1 MCSKCR
7 RFLTEW
13 LLFHVFC
20 RARRTHRKQLELSKM
35 ARRVSAQHALG
46 QEDCLVLESCQCEF
60 NWIHDNSCKC
70 SQYFSEVVTMSVP
83 FYLYHCYSLLLM
95 CECVFVYWLGWRS
108 ATMPWAASWALSDR
122 KRGAQFRDRISISL
136 IYFLHSWFFSQVFS
150 CGSVFFSGLQI
161 RLQSPLQVILH
172 VLLHILQS
180 RLQMLLHIPQIPLG
194 ILVHILLLVVL
205 QGFFQL
211 PLQSLLHIVLCVC
224 PQGGLQFFQVSLQ
237 ILLYTLYSTLFS
249 KFFSPFF
256 YAVVFA
262 LFSTQLSMFVSKFCN
277 SSPHSSPNNLQTPL
291 RTPFRFGC
299 VQVCH
304 IQAEGKP
311 GFQGQGAWD
320 RLGWAWKKIGSSQSQ
335 TSQSYLRNN

>member
-1 MCSKCR
+1 MSGYTLLYAALCCPVVGWLMLQGASGSSEQWAFGG
-7 RFLTEW
+7 FLRWEWGWGSLVLW
-13 LLFHVFC
+13 LLKVWC
-20 RARRTHRKQLELSKM
+20 TKGRLILTSL
-35 ARRVSAQHALG
+35 
-46 QEDCLVLESCQCEF
+46 
-60 NWIHDNSCKC
+60 
-70 SQYFSEVVTMSVP
+70 QY
-83 FYLYHCYSLLLM
+83 L
-95 CECVFVYWLGWRS
+95 
-108 ATMPWAASWALSDR
+108 
-122 KRGAQFRDRISISL
+122 SISL

-194 ILVHILLLVVL
+194 ILVHILLLVSL

-320 RLGWAWKKIGSSQSQ
+320 KLGWAWKKIGSSQSQ